1 MPVNRTPPA
10 SPQLTTPS
18 IPVAASDDSLA
29 SPVRFALR
37 EASLH
42 QSASAPDLSPKS
54 NVTERNK
61 KRKFDGVDET
71 AVELTRAMFTT
82 YSSKQEIQYE
92 DMMIKINSIIEQ
104 NIELKRSVELMS
116 DKYDEFLGRI
126 ATLEAEKKEDKRLI
140 RQLEDKIELL
150 ERTSRATG
158 IEIRNVPKIDSET
171 KDDLCE
177 LVSNLGQS
185 LNLEIS
191 QSDLRDV
198 HRLKTKEKS
207 SPILVNFN
215 SVILKEK
222 VIKGVKNFNKTK
234 ENSEK
239 LNTTHLKLG
248 LSKQPVFV
256 SECLTYKTQKLFYL
270 ARTQHKDCGYDFC
283 WTSHGVVYL
292 RKKVGDP
299 QIRVNSEADF
309 EKLRSANST

>member
-29 SPVRFALR
+29 TPVRFALR

-61 KRKFDGVDET
+61 KRKIDGVDET
-71 AVELTRAMFTT
+71 ASVELTRAMFTT
-82 YSSKQEIQYE
+82 YSSKQESQYE

-116 DKYDEFLGRI
+116 DKYDEFLSRI
-126 ATLEAEKKEDKRLI
+126 STLEAEKKEDKRLI

-171 KDDLCE
+171 KDDL
-177 LVSNLGQS
+177 
-185 LNLEIS
+185 
-191 QSDLRDV
+191 
-198 HRLKTKEKS
+198 
-207 SPILVNFN
+207 
-215 SVILKEK
+215 
-222 VIKGVKNFNKTK
+222 
-234 ENSEK
+234 
-239 LNTTHLKLG
+239 
-248 LSKQPVFV
+248 
-256 SECLTYKTQKLFYL
+256 
-270 ARTQHKDCGYDFC
+270 
-283 WTSHGVVYL
+283 
-292 RKKVGDP
+292 
-299 QIRVNSEADF
+299 
-309 EKLRSANST
+309 